1 MPPPITPS
9 FIPDPGFTLLLD
21 QTSASLRSWQV
32 LGLPATFIVDPE
44 GRIAFRAV
52 GGREFDDP
60 AIVAQLRTL
69 LRP

>member
-1 MPPPITPS
+1 MAFPIAARS
-9 FIPDPGFTLLLD
+9 PGYTVRMRIDWRRLALVTFL
-21 QTSASLRSWQV
+21 V
-32 LGLPATFIVDPE
+32 GLE
-44 GRIAFRAV
+44 GRIAPRAV

>member
-1 MPPPITPS
+1 
-9 FIPDPGFTLLLD
+9 
-21 QTSASLRSWQV
+21 

-60 AIVAQLRTL
+60 GIVAQLRTL